1 MATVTVSSKGQLVLP
16 KQIRERLKLKAGDRV
31 DLQIEDDEKIVL
43 RPLRKSLADLEGFL
57 PKPPRAVSLEEM
69 EETIS
74 RAGGCT

>member
-1 MATVTVSSKGQLVLP
+1 MTAVTVSSKGQLVLP
-16 KQIRERLKLKAGDRV
+16 KRIREQLKLKAGDRV

-74 RAGGCT
+74 SAGDRA

>member
-1 MATVTVSSKGQLVLP
+1 MTTVTVSSKGQLVLP
-16 KQIRERLKLKAGDRV
+16 KQIREQLKLKAGDRV

-57 PKPPRAVSLEEM
+57 PKPTRAVSLEEM

-74 RAGGCT
+74 SAGDGA

>member
-1 MATVTVSSKGQLVLP
+1 MTAVTVSSKGQLVLP
-16 KQIRERLKLKAGDRV
+16 KKIREQLKLKAGDRV

-57 PKPPRAVSLEEM
+57 PKPAQAVSLEEM

-74 RAGGCT
+74 SAGDCS

>member
-1 MATVTVSSKGQLVLP
+1 MTAVTVSSKGQLVLP
-16 KQIRERLKLKAGDRV
+16 KQIRERLKLKAGDRI

-74 RAGGCT
+74 RAGDSE

>member
-1 MATVTVSSKGQLVLP
+1 MTVVTVSSKGQLVLP
-16 KQIRERLKLKAGDRV
+16 KQIRERLKLRAGDRV

-57 PKPPRAVSLEEM
+57 PKPTRAVSLEEM

-74 RAGGCT
+74 SAGSGA

>member
-1 MATVTVSSKGQLVLP
+1 MTAVTVSSKGQLVLP
-16 KQIRERLKLKAGDRV
+16 KQIREQLNLRAGDRV

-57 PKPPRAVSLEEM
+57 PKPRRAVSLEEM

-74 RAGGCT
+74 NAGSGE

>member
-1 MATVTVSSKGQLVLP
+1 MTAVTVSSKGQLVLP
-16 KQIRERLKLKAGDRV
+16 KQIREQLKLKAGDRV

-43 RPLRKSLADLEGFL
+43 RPLRKSLTDLEGFL

-74 RAGGCT
+74 SAGDRA